1 MKTMGFVE
9 ALESVVVKNYAN
21 FSGRARRS
29 EYWYF
34 ALANFIFGAVSGVL
48 SVAYPE
54 FMYLVYIVGLALLVP
69 GLAVSVRRL
78 HDIGKSGWWYLIGFV
93 PYIGALV
100 LFVFFVKDSQPG
112 ENKWGANPKEE

>member
-34 ALANFIFGAVSGVL
+34 ALANFVFGAVSGML
-48 SVAYPE
+48 SVVYPE
-54 FMYLVYIVGLALLVP
+54 FMYLVYIVGFALLVP
-69 GLAVSVRRL
+69 GLAVCVRRL

-100 LFVFFVKDSQPG
+100 LLVFFVKDSQPG
-112 ENKWGANPKEE
+112 ENKWGPNPKEG

>member
-34 ALANFIFGAVSGVL
+34 ALANFVFGIVSGVL
-48 SVAYPE
+48 AVAYPE
-54 FMYLVYIVGLALLVP
+54 IMYLVYIVGLALLVP
-69 GLAVSVRRL
+69 GLAVCVRRL

-112 ENKWGANPKEE
+112 ENKWGPNPKEG